1 MLSNRLLSII
11 LLSVISLAANVGVS
25 QLDTPGPRF
34 QHIGVESA
42 NSTRPAATPG
52 IFDYD
57 AQIFA
62 PVEFPDGKELRP
74 NCGFFFTVD
83 KLYSSISGDGAVQGG
98 AGDNYIWGTR
108 YEGGYMNTEDDGW
121 HAVFENSEGN
131 EFLNGANAINP
142 NPTLYETRFSTVE
155 INKVFRQQLNS
166 GGWIEPYIGL
176 RYQGHS
182 DSTLE
187 DIGAGLV
194 AGVTG
199 NRFTQRVTNNAV
211 GMNLGGRLVR
221 RRGRFRYSHDL
232 ALAPMYN
239 QQRFRA
245 TDLTDNVGTLI
256 VNEIGDS
263 NNSFVPAIDYRFE
276 IAYNLTRDFG
286 FRGGASI
293 NYLWDG
299 VARVNSAS
307 TLNNPNSFLGGAGIG
322 PAGLF
327 EEDLVAAGFSFGIEY
342 RR

>member
-1 MLSNRLLSII
+1 MLLNRLLSII
-11 LLSVISLAANVGVS
+11 LLSLIALASNQGLAQVN
-25 QLDTPGPRF
+25 TPSARF
-34 QHIGVESA
+34 QHQSIESA
-42 NSTRPAATPG
+42 DSTRPAATPG

-57 AQIFA
+57 AQIFS
-62 PVEFPDGKELRP
+62 PVEFPGGNELAP
-74 NCGFFFTVD
+74 KSGFFFTID
-83 KLYSSISGDGAVQGG
+83 KLYSSISGDGSAEGG
-98 AGDNYIWGTR
+98 VGDNYIWGTR
-108 YEGGYMNTEDDGW
+108 YEAGYMNTEDDGW
-121 HAVFENSEGN
+121 QAVFERNEGN
-131 EFLNGANAINP
+131 EFLNGADILNP
-142 NPTLYETRFSTVE
+142 NPTLYEARFSTVE
-155 INKVFRQQLNS
+155 INKVFRQRLNR

-187 DIGAGLV
+187 DIGPGIL

-211 GMNLGGRLVR
+211 GLNLGGRLVK

-232 ALAPMYN
+232 ALAPLYN

-245 TDLTDNVGTLI
+245 IDLTDNVGTLI

-263 NNSFVPAIDYRFE
+263 GNSFLPAIDYRFE
-276 IAYNLTRDFG
+276 IAYNVTRDFG

-299 VARVNSAS
+299 VARANTLS
-307 TLNNPNSFLGGAGIG
+307 TLNNPNSFLGTPGGALG
-322 PAGLF
+322 GLI
-327 EEDLVAAGFSFGIEY
+327 EDNLVIAGFSFGLEY